1 MKNIRKIFLDKS
13 TLLDEPEVMEL
24 IEYCEVLQDQIVD
37 FKFDKEND
45 KQLIMIDMIKEIVKA
60 CEAVEKQQRE
70 FVRFGLEPPDLV
82 AGISNLKKYI
92 FATCKDNKIWI

>member
-1 MKNIRKIFLDKS
+1 MENLHKFFAKK
-13 TLLDEPEVMEL
+13 TYLLDEPEVKQLVEH
-24 IEYCEVLQDQIVD
+24 CEALQDQIND
-37 FKFDKEND
+37 FKFDKDND

-60 CEAVEKQQRE
+60 CEEVEKQQRE
-70 FVRFGLEPPDLV
+70 FVRFGLEPPDLE